1 VSGTEVLRGTLLPI
15 HPWGYFERLRLGLK
29 QALMLLVLGIMGAL
43 MPTFVRI
50 GRALAELEEDAPRLP
65 DATRSLFARA
75 EPYMLVMRGPGLVAV
90 VLAVF
95 RPVLG

>member
-1 VSGTEVLRGTLLPI
+1 
-15 HPWGYFERLRLGLK
+15 
-29 QALMLLVLGIMGAL
+29 
-43 MPTFVRI
+43 VRI